1 MVDAPGRMKISDGIV
16 RLLAQ
21 EGVTHVFELSGGM
34 IAHLLD
40 SLARQTG
47 DRKIR
52 VVSMHHEQGAGFAA
66 QGHAMMSGIPGVAL
80 ATSGPGAT
88 NLLTAIGSC
97 YFDSTPAV
105 FITGQVNRNEMK
117 GSRPVR
123 QQGFQETDIV
133 SIARP
138 VTKGAFQV
146 LDPAAVPGVIRE
158 AFSLARSGRPGP
170 VLVDLPLDV
179 QRTELPRAAFEP
191 VAAASAAPAP
201 VNLAALWPALR
212 AAKRPVVIAGGG
224 VQASR
229 AAGAIRAALERLNL
243 PVALSLLG
251 VDVLGHDH
259 PLRVGMLGSYGNRWT
274 NHAVGESDF
283 LLVLGSRLDIRQ
295 TGADAAGFARG
306 RTIVQVDCD
315 PGEINNRVTGVTP
328 IVADLKDFAAAVL
341 AAPPPGLAWP
351 EWTAHIEAMRA
362 QWPDTWELR
371 DAKGIN
377 PNALLRQ
384 AGEAFPDAAA
394 FVADVGQHQ
403 MWAAQSV
410 RFRTGQRFLTSGG
423 MGSMGFGLPAAIGA
437 AIASPGRP
445 VLLVAGDGGFQ
456 SNIQELQTV
465 VRNRLPV
472 RMIVL
477 NNHSHGMVRQFQESY
492 FESRFQSTVQG
503 YDAPSFARVAEA
515 YGIRARTIASPGE
528 IAAALDW
535 LRQDPAGPA
544 LLEVEIAITTNAYP
558 KLAFGLPITEMEPL
572 AKPVDLNE
580 GT

>member
-191 VAAASAAPAP
+191 VATASAVPAP

-224 VQASR
+224 VQ
-229 AAGAIRAALERLNL
+229 
-243 PVALSLLG
+243 
-251 VDVLGHDH
+251 
-259 PLRVGMLGSYGNRWT
+259 
-274 NHAVGESDF
+274 
-283 LLVLGSRLDIRQ
+283 
-295 TGADAAGFARG
+295 
-306 RTIVQVDCD
+306 
-315 PGEINNRVTGVTP
+315 
-328 IVADLKDFAAAVL
+328 
-341 AAPPPGLAWP
+341 
-351 EWTAHIEAMRA
+351 
-362 QWPDTWELR
+362 
-371 DAKGIN
+371 
-377 PNALLRQ
+377 
-384 AGEAFPDAAA
+384 
-394 FVADVGQHQ
+394 
-403 MWAAQSV
+403 
-410 RFRTGQRFLTSGG
+410 
-423 MGSMGFGLPAAIGA
+423 
-437 AIASPGRP
+437 
-445 VLLVAGDGGFQ
+445 
-456 SNIQELQTV
+456 
-465 VRNRLPV
+465 
-472 RMIVL
+472 
-477 NNHSHGMVRQFQESY
+477 
-492 FESRFQSTVQG
+492 
-503 YDAPSFARVAEA
+503 
-515 YGIRARTIASPGE
+515 
-528 IAAALDW
+528 
-535 LRQDPAGPA
+535 
-544 LLEVEIAITTNAYP
+544 
-558 KLAFGLPITEMEPL
+558 
-572 AKPVDLNE
+572 
-580 GT
+580 